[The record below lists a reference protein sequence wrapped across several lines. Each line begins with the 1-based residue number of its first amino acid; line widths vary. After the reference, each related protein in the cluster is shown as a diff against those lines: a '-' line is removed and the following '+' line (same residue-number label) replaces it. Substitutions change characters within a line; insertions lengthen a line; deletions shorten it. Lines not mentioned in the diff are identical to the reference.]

1 MIDVEITN
9 YESIN
14 HTKFQIEGFTTL
26 IGRNYLGKS
35 SVLRAINAALTNK
48 DGTDF
53 ISWGQ
58 TFCEVHIIFP
68 DLDVLWHKEDGNNF
82 YRING
87 KEYNKIGRGTPPQEI
102 LDAGYRPISI
112 GDLKVNLNYA
122 VQFFPLFLVDKRD
135 SKSADILTSVYG
147 LDRIYRAIG
156 LCNKDQRSNSD
167 LLKLREKDLV
177 MVGRGMEKFKPFPD
191 IAAKL
196 PELKS
201 KKKELEKEEGDI
213 KRIQQWGVN
222 LRVLLTQTRRLKPV
236 SDIIIP
242 EPNEI
247 TEGIAELQKLV
258 RYDVGVNQISTF
270 LKRIKPVQGIT
281 LPENNVSEIKAIFS
295 EYQKLF
301 VWHNTYKKLSD
312 EISRLESIKDIKIPT
327 ATLDLEDIPK
337 LKQTYDRVKTLSVE
351 VKGLQVSI
359 GSLTTEIEKVE
370 KELDSFDLCPLC
382 GAKRG

>member
-9 YESIN
+9 YESIT

-58 TFCEVHIIFP
+58 SFCEVHIIFP

-87 KEYNKIGRGTPPQEI
+87 KEYTKIGRGTPPQEI

-156 LCNKDQRSNSD
+156 LCNKEQRSNSD

-196 PELKS
+196 PDLKN
-201 KKKELEKEEGDI
+201 KKKELEKEEADI
-213 KRIQQWGVN
+213 KKIQLWGVN
-222 LRVLLTQTRRLKPV
+222 LRTLSIQARRLKPV
-236 SDIIIP
+236 SDIVIP
-242 EPNEI
+242 EPQKI
-247 TEGIAELQKLV
+247 TEDIGELQKLV
-258 RYDVGVNQISTF
+258 QYNTSVNQISIF
-270 LKRIKPVQGIT
+270 LKRIKPVQDIT
-281 LPENNVSEIKAIFS
+281 LPEKNVSDIKALFS

-301 VWHNTYKKLSD
+301 VWNNTHKKLSD
-312 EISRLESIKDIKIPT
+312 EIARLDSIKKVKIPT
-327 ATLDLEDIPK
+327 PTVDMEDIPK
-337 LKQTYDRVKTLSVE
+337 LKQTFDRVKALSSE

-359 GSLTTEIEKVE
+359 GNLTAEIEKVE

>member
-1 MIDVEITN
+1 MIEVEITN
-9 YESIN
+9 YESIT
-14 HTKFQIEGFTTL
+14 HTKLLIEGFTTL

-48 DGTDF
+48 EGTDF

-58 TFCEVHIIFP
+58 TFCEIHIKFP
-68 DLDVLWHKEDGNNF
+68 DLDILWHKEDGNNF

-87 KEYNKIGRGTPPQEI
+87 KEYTKIGKGAPPQEI

-135 SKSADILTSVYG
+135 SKSADVLTSVYG

-156 LCNKDQRSNSD
+156 LCNKEQRSNSD

-177 MVGRGMEKFKPFPD
+177 MVGRSMEKFKPFPD

-196 PELKS
+196 PGLKS
-201 KKKELEKEEGDI
+201 KKKDLEKEEGEI
-213 KRIQQWGVN
+213 KKILHWDDSLKTLSAQAIK
-222 LRVLLTQTRRLKPV
+222 LKPV

-242 EPNEI
+242 KSDWI
-247 TEGIAELQKLV
+247 AEGILEHQKLI
-258 RYDVGVNQISTF
+258 RYNVGVNQLSVF
-270 LKRIKPVQGIT
+270 LKRIRPVQDIT
-281 LPENNVSEIKAIFS
+281 LPENNVSEIKTLFS

-301 VWHNTYKKLSD
+301 VWHSTCKKLSE
-312 EISRLESIKDIKIPT
+312 EITRLEAIKKVKIPT
-327 ATLDLEDIPK
+327 SSIDVEDIPK
-337 LKQTYDRVKTLSVE
+337 LKQTLDRVRVLSSE
-351 VKGLQVSI
+351 LKGLQVNI
-359 GSLTTEIEKVE
+359 DSLTTEIEKVE
-370 KELDSFDLCPLC
+370 KELNSFDLCPLC